1 MVITNL
7 QLLSFSIPT
16 IYESSM
22 FALILRYYIYVHIY
36 IFRIL
41 LILAWVTECFNY
53 ENDIIV

>member
-22 FALILRYYIYVHIY
+22 FALILRYYIYVYVY
-36 IFRIL
+36 I
-41 LILAWVTECFNY
+41 ESC
-53 ENDIIV
+53 